1 MASSNDNKQANADI
15 NALLQNENSD
25 DIKSRLNLSI
35 IIPVRNEKENIPLL
49 YQEITAIVSKLGL
62 TYEIIYINDGS
73 TDGTTKELNSLEKFD
88 THVVIIEF
96 KKNYGQTAALSAGF
110 RFCRGERIITMDGD
124 LQNDPA
130 DIPMLLAKLDEGY
143 DLVNGW
149 RKDRH
154 DDFLTRRIPSIVAN
168 RIINKLIEGTGVQIN
183 DYGCSLKAYSRDIIK
198 NIKLYGEMHRFIPVF
213 AAWLGGRIVEV
224 PVNHRPRIHGKT
236 KYNLSRISTVLLDLL
251 VVRFFSD
258 FLTRPI
264 QFFGKIAGNIFLL
277 GTLATLLLSVLKIFT
292 GLDISW
298 GMLTL
303 IMTLTGLGSFQ
314 IVVIGL
320 IGEMQIRSYFEMSQ
334 QDTYVIRRVSER

>member
-15 NALLQNENSD
+15 NALLQNENSY

-73 TDGTTKELNSLEKFD
+73 TDGTTEELNSLEKFD